1 MTRNLTSRLMSIGA
15 VAAVVLVLGVGTG
28 SDLLLGL
35 GLAAG
40 IVVGAWALWD
50 SAQRSRHRKELATF
64 AATHGWQFEPATT
77 AYTGRFSGLP
87 FESGV
92 RRRQEDVLRGTFAGA
107 QCATYTQVYETQ
119 RRQTSTR
126 NYSDALLLDEALFG
140 ALLAHESGSRSQT
153 QTFHVTLVELPVT
166 LPRLDLVPEGV
177 GTHAAK
183 AFGGSDVDVESHAF
197 NRRWRVIASDQRYA
211 HAILDPRMI
220 DRLLQ
225 SDLEGVSL
233 RIDGGAVLLW
243 SPGRR
248 GTEDL
253 ARRLSV
259 LTSVA
264 RRIPAHVVREYAE
277 AGLARGEGRPI
288 SPSAPSWA
296 TTPGALTSGRWT
308 GIEPGPAAT
317 GEGYSGLPSGDEDF
331 DIFRFRVL

>member
-1 MTRNLTSRLMSIGA
+1 MTRNLTSRLVPI
-15 VAAVVLVLGVGTG
+15 AAIAGVVLLIGVGTG
-28 SDLLLGL
+28 SGALLAL

-40 IVVGAWALWD
+40 VVVGGWALWD
-50 SAQRSRHRKELATF
+50 SAQRARHRRELATF

-92 RRRQEDVLRGTFAGA
+92 RRRQEDVLRGSFAGA
-107 QCATYTQVYETQ
+107 QCATYTHVYETQ

-140 ALLAHESGSRSQT
+140 ALMVHESGSRSQT
-153 QTFHVTLVELPVT
+153 QTFQVTLVELPVT
-166 LPRLDLVPEGV
+166 LPRLDLVPEGL

-225 SDLEGVSL
+225 SDLEGLSI
-233 RIDGGAVLLW
+233 RIDGGAMLLW

-253 ARRLSV
+253 ARRLSA

-277 AGLARGEGRPI
+277 AGFTRGEGRPV

-317 GEGYSGLPSGDEDF
+317 GEGCSALPSGEEHF
-331 DIFRFRVL
+331 DIFRFRIL